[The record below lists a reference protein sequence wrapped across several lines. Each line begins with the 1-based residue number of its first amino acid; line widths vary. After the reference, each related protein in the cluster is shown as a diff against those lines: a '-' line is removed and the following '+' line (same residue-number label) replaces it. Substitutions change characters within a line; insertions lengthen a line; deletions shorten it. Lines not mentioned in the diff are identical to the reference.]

1 MKLNEIRILS
11 GIHPTD
17 NQKRVL
23 AIIIA
28 SPSPKVANEELTGD
42 ENLMAARNILMKLGV
57 VTVVAGAAELT
68 DKGTQI
74 AQDERITDETG
85 QLTDLGNELAFG
97 AERPQPG
104 EQPEMPGEVPMPGE
118 EPPMPGNEPPL
129 GGQTMPNEPITGL
142 ESFSMLRKVLNEMSH
157 DENKSHTKK

>member
-1 MKLNEIRILS
+1 MKLTEIRILS

-57 VTVVAGAAELT
+57 ITVVDGTAELT

-85 QLTDLGNELAFG
+85 QLTDLGNELAHST
-97 AERPQPG
+97 EEPQPG
-104 EQPEMPGEVPMPGE
+104 EQPMPELPEEPMPGMPGE
-118 EPPMPGNEPPL
+118 EPMPG
-129 GGQTMPNEPITGL
+129 GQAMPNEPTAKL
-142 ESFSMLRKVLNEMSH
+142 ESFSLLRSLLKI
-157 DENKSHTKK
+157 